1 MRALSLPAYGGYVLL
16 ALILWVAW
24 DATELLL
31 DFLAVSA
38 LSSVVVGLGA
48 TLATAYYYPSTSS
61 TKFFRMALGDIH
73 PCIRSFTIPRID
85 APHAHSEKL
94 FGQVKDYGQWLLSC
108 AALCLLSYYFF
119 YFLEQNT
126 QLNPR
131 LYGLP
136 SGTML
141 GVFKQHALS
150 VGLWPWLLYIVLG
163 LGLAYATVV
172 FKKRPFLTDLC
183 LISIKKTRTKAILHS
198 LLSIPLDLVKIA
210 WCVVTASF
218 MALWIASL
226 LSDIFHLESL
236 FVRPL
241 RLIFMGGLIVF
252 VLRKPS
258 LQLVLWMEK
267 SKVSIATVLSIYL
280 CIFVCCLLWL
290 HATADMVSLGSE
302 TNQPDVIIKSVI
314 AGSLTAESLK
324 THVCILII
332 GWWSLWLPW
341 MASLAAKTA
350 LGNSMLGALLKLSVS
365 PMLIFGMGLRMISVE
380 QSIIVRLFL
389 DQPWVQALAWCLICL
404 WLRSIWG
411 GIYNRGDLQRGA
423 MIALRPL
430 SKRSLNHWM
439 SVVFVWLSCYLLGYF
454 MLGWRFTQWILG
466 AAACVMVVLALV
478 FSVAWV
484 SSLMP
489 SGVLKKYRFL
499 GSS

>member
-24 DATELLL
+24 DATALCL
-31 DFLAVSA
+31 DLLAVGA
-38 LSSVVVGLGA
+38 FSSVVLGLGA
-48 TLATAYYYPSTSS
+48 VLATAYYYPS
-61 TKFFRMALGDIH
+61 AL
-73 PCIRSFTIPRID
+73 
-85 APHAHSEKL
+85 AHSKSTHL
-94 FGQVKDYGQWLLSC
+94 QVLSPLKDYGTWLLSC
-108 AALCLLSYYFF
+108 AALCVLSFYFF

-131 LYGLP
+131 LYGLA

-163 LGLAYATVV
+163 LGLAYATVI
-172 FKKRPFLTDLC
+172 FKKRPLLSELC
-183 LISIKKTRTKAILHS
+183 LLSIKNTRTKALLHS

-226 LSDIFHLESL
+226 LAGLFHWEPL

-267 SKVSIATVLSIYL
+267 SKVSIATIFLIYL
-280 CIFVCCLLWL
+280 GIFVCCLLWL
-290 HATADMVSLGSE
+290 HATADAVSLGSE

-324 THVCILII
+324 THVCILIV

-341 MASLAAKTA
+341 MASQAAKTA
-350 LGNSMLGALLKLSVS
+350 LGGSMLGALLKLSLPVL
-365 PMLIFGMGLRMISVE
+365 LIFGINLRMISVE
-380 QSIIVRLFL
+380 QSTAFPVFL
-389 DQPWVQALAWCLICL
+389 DQPWVQGLAWCLLCL

-411 GIYNRGDLQRGA
+411 GIYNMGDLQRGA

-430 SKRSLNHWM
+430 SQRSLNRWM
-439 SVVFVWLSCYLLGYF
+439 TVFFAWLSCYLLGYF
-454 MLGWRFTQWILG
+454 MLGWRFTQWIAG
-466 AAACVMVVLALV
+466 AAACVMIALALV

-489 SGVLKKYRFL
+489 SRVLKKCRFL
-499 GSS
+499 GLS

>member
-24 DATELLL
+24 NATALFL
-31 DFLAVSA
+31 DFLAVGA
-38 LSSVVVGLGA
+38 FSSVVLGLCA
-48 TLATAYYYPSTSS
+48 ALATAYYYPS
-61 TKFFRMALGDIH
+61 AL
-73 PCIRSFTIPRID
+73 
-85 APHAHSEKL
+85 AHSKSAPL
-94 FGQVKDYGQWLLSC
+94 QGLSPFKHYGAWLLSC
-108 AALCLLSYYFF
+108 TAFCLLTYYFF

-131 LYGLP
+131 LYALA
-136 SGTML
+136 SGTIF
-141 GVFKQHALS
+141 GVLKQHALG
-150 VGLWPWLLYIVLG
+150 VGLGLWLLTIVLG

-172 FKKRPFLTDLC
+172 FKKRPFLSELC
-183 LISIKKTRTKAILHS
+183 LVSIKKTRTKAILHS
-198 LLSIPLDLVKIA
+198 LLSIPLDLVKIV

-226 LSDIFHLESL
+226 LSGMFHLESL

-241 RLIFMGGLIVF
+241 RLIFMGGLIVL

-267 SKVSIATVLSIYL
+267 SKASIASVLCAYL
-280 CIFVCCLLWL
+280 GLFVFFLLWL
-290 HATADMVSLGSE
+290 HATADAVSLGSE
-302 TNQPDVIIKSVI
+302 THQPGLMVKSVI
-314 AGSLTAESLK
+314 AGSLTAEALK
-324 THVCILII
+324 THVCILIV

-341 MASLAAKTA
+341 MASQAAKTA
-350 LGNSMLGALLKLSVS
+350 LGCSMLGALLKLTVL
-365 PMLIFGMGLRMISVE
+365 PVLIFGMGLRMISVE
-380 QSIIVRLFL
+380 QSTIFRLFL
-389 DQPWVQALAWCLICL
+389 DQPWVQALACCLICL

-411 GIYNRGDLQRGA
+411 GMYNRGDLQRGA

-439 SVVFVWLSCYLLGYF
+439 TLVFGWLSCYLLGYF

-478 FSVAWV
+478 FSVAWL

-489 SGVLKKYRFL
+489 SGVLKKYKFL

>member
-16 ALILWVAW
+16 AFVLWVAW
-24 DATELLL
+24 DATALCL
-31 DFLAVSA
+31 DFLAVGA
-38 LSSVVVGLGA
+38 LSSVVLGLGA
-48 TLATAYYYPSTSS
+48 ALATAYYYPS
-61 TKFFRMALGDIH
+61 AL
-73 PCIRSFTIPRID
+73 
-85 APHAHSEKL
+85 AHSKSTHL
-94 FGQVKDYGQWLLSC
+94 QVMTPLKNYGQWLLSC

-119 YFLEQNT
+119 YCLEQNT

-131 LYGLP
+131 LYGLA
-136 SGTML
+136 SGTMW
-141 GVFKQHALS
+141 GVLKQHALS

-163 LGLAYATVV
+163 LGLAYTTVV
-172 FKKRPFLTDLC
+172 FKRRPFLSELC
-183 LISIKKTRTKAILHS
+183 LLSIKNTRTKAILHS

-218 MALWIASL
+218 MALWIASML
-226 LSDIFHLESL
+226 AELFQVESL
-236 FVRPL
+236 FLRPL

-267 SKVSIATVLSIYL
+267 SKVSVATVLSIYL
-280 CIFVCCLLWL
+280 GIFVCCLLWL
-290 HATADMVSLGSE
+290 HATADAISLGSE
-302 TNQPDVIIKSVI
+302 TNQPDVMIKSFI

-324 THVCILII
+324 THVCILMV

-341 MASLAAKTA
+341 MASQAAKTA
-350 LGNSMLGALLKLSVS
+350 LGNSMLGALLKLSLPVL
-365 PMLIFGMGLRMISVE
+365 LIFGIGLRTISAE
-380 QSIIVRLFL
+380 QSTILSVFL
-389 DQPWVQALAWCLICL
+389 NQPWVQGLACCLLCL

-411 GIYNRGDLQRGA
+411 GMYNVGDLQRGA

-430 SKRSLNHWM
+430 STRALNRWM
-439 SVVFVWLSCYLLGYF
+439 TVAFAWLSCYLLGYF
-454 MLGWRFTQWILG
+454 MLGWRLTQWIVG
-466 AAACVMVVLALV
+466 AAACVMVALALA

-489 SGVLKKYRFL
+489 SRALKKYKFL